1 VVASAAASS
10 TVGGND
16 SVALGGEA
24 QREFVGHLRLP
35 HGLLLASPDADFI
48 TGQTIDIDG
57 GKSMLQWHREWPTAG
72 VFATVTS
79 TERRFVGT
87 VVRARRRIE
96 DASVAAY

>member
-1 VVASAAASS
+1 MTRSPWAAKPSASLLVICDFL
-10 TVGGND
+10 TV
-16 SVALGGEA
+16 
-24 QREFVGHLRLP
+24 FF
-35 HGLLLASPDADFI
+35 LASPDADFI

-79 TERRFVGT
+79 TERRFAGT